1 MKKISGG
8 FTDYITV
15 DWVEA
20 EAAVAADRDDI
31 SHLFGSIEIYAFL
44 NQIRLKL
51 YRVIPKK
58 IDTIMHNWIVSLC
71 SFCIPSMCKS
81 LVEKKCSAFF
91 LYCSFLLKS
100 CSKPVNHNSLR
111 N

>member
-15 DWVEA
+15 DWVEG
-20 EAAVAADRDDI
+20 AAAAADRDDI

-58 IDTIMHNWIVSLC
+58 IDTLMHNWIVSLC
-71 SFCIPSMCKS
+71 SFCISSMCKS
-81 LVEKKCSAFF
+81 LVEKNVLQFS
-91 LYCSFLLKS
+91 Y
-100 CSKPVNHNSLR
+100 
-111 N
+111 

>member
-20 EAAVAADRDDI
+20 AAAAADRDDI

-51 YRVIPKK
+51 YRVI
-58 IDTIMHNWIVSLC
+58 
-71 SFCIPSMCKS
+71 
-81 LVEKKCSAFF
+81 
-91 LYCSFLLKS
+91 LYY
-100 CSKPVNHNSLR
+100 SKR
-111 N
+111 

>member
-20 EAAVAADRDDI
+20 AAADRDDI

-58 IDTIMHNWIVSLC
+58 IDTLMHNWIVSLC
-71 SFCIPSMCKS
+71 SFCISSMCKS
-81 LVEKKCSAFF
+81 LVEKNVLQFS
-91 LYCSFLLKS
+91 Y
-100 CSKPVNHNSLR
+100 
-111 N
+111 

>member
-20 EAAVAADRDDI
+20 AAAADRDDI

-71 SFCIPSMCKS
+71 IFCIPSMCKS
-81 LVEKKCSAFF
+81 LVENKMFCIFPILFF
-91 LYCSFLLKS
+91 PFKNLL
-100 CSKPVNHNSLR
+100 
-111 N
+111 

>member
-71 SFCIPSMCKS
+71 SFCISSMCKS
-81 LVEKKCSAFF
+81 LVEKNVLQIS
-91 LYCSFLLKS
+91 Y
-100 CSKPVNHNSLR
+100 
-111 N
+111 

>member
-81 LVEKKCSAFF
+81 LVEKKMFCIFPILFF
-91 LYCSFLLKS
+91 PFKNLL
-100 CSKPVNHNSLR
+100 
-111 N
+111 

>member
-15 DWVEA
+15 NWVEA
-20 EAAVAADRDDI
+20 AAAADRDDI

-58 IDTIMHNWIVSLC
+58 IDTLMHNWIVSLC
-71 SFCIPSMCKS
+71 SFCISSMCKS
-81 LVEKKCSAFF
+81 LVEKNVLQFS
-91 LYCSFLLKS
+91 Y
-100 CSKPVNHNSLR
+100 
-111 N
+111 

>member
-20 EAAVAADRDDI
+20 AAAAADRDDI

-58 IDTIMHNWIVSLC
+58 IDTLMHNWIVSLC

-81 LVEKKCSAFF
+81 DRKKMFCIFPIF
-91 LYCSFLLKS
+91 PL
-100 CSKPVNHNSLR
+100 NQ
-111 N
+111 

>member
-20 EAAVAADRDDI
+20 AAAAADRDDI

-58 IDTIMHNWIVSLC
+58 IDTLMHNWIVSLC
-71 SFCIPSMCKS
+71 SFCISSMCKS
-81 LVEKKCSAFF
+81 LVEKNILQFS
-91 LYCSFLLKS
+91 Y
-100 CSKPVNHNSLR
+100 
-111 N
+111 

>member
-20 EAAVAADRDDI
+20 AAAAADRDDI

-44 NQIRLKL
+44 NQIRLKS
-51 YRVIPKK
+51 YRVILMQRSKK
-58 IDTIMHNWIVSLC
+58 GRIVMISPCCITHTILRGRGCFWEPYYNWG
-71 SFCIPSMCKS
+71 
-81 LVEKKCSAFF
+81 
-91 LYCSFLLKS
+91 
-100 CSKPVNHNSLR
+100 
-111 N
+111 

>member
-20 EAAVAADRDDI
+20 AAADRDDI

-44 NQIRLKL
+44 NQIRLKS
-51 YRVIPKK
+51 YRVILMQRSKK
-58 IDTIMHNWIVSLC
+58 GRIAIISPCCIAYTILKGKGC
-71 SFCIPSMCKS
+71 
-81 LVEKKCSAFF
+81 F
-91 LYCSFLLKS
+91 LIQGAL
-100 CSKPVNHNSLR
+100 PNGR
-111 N
+111 

>member
-20 EAAVAADRDDI
+20 EAALAADRDDI

-71 SFCIPSMCKS
+71 SFCIPSIGMCKS
-81 LVEKKCSAFF
+81 LVENKMFCIFPILFF
-91 LYCSFLLKS
+91 PFKNLL
-100 CSKPVNHNSLR
+100 
-111 N
+111 